1 MTPDLEA
8 VLKLQNLD
16 ARAAALQKEIESLP
30 KQVAE
35 IEKKLEAHTRKLDV
49 DRNVVAG
56 NAKERKSKEDDVKVQ
71 EQKISKL
78 RDQMLQAKTNEQYR
92 AFQNEISY
100 CETEIRKAEDRILE
114 LMGEAEPLEKNVKLA
129 EAALKEE
136 KAKVEAEKDR
146 ATKRTAED
154 KAFLEQALNERGK
167 IAATVSTDTL
177 AHYERIRKRWRGAAV
192 ADATDGRCSAC
203 QMKLRPQY
211 FQELRHAEK
220 IFFCESCG
228 RILLYNPPV
237 NLEHEMHSKG

>member
-8 VLKLQNLD
+8 VLKLQSLD
-16 ARAAALQKEIESLP
+16 TRAAALQKEIDALP

-35 IEKKLEAHTRKLDV
+35 IEKKLDSHSRRLDV
-49 DRNVVAG
+49 DRNILAG
-56 NAKERKSKEDDVKVQ
+56 NLKERKSREDDIKVQ

-114 LMGEAEPLEKNVKLA
+114 LMTEGEPLEKNVKLA
-129 EAALKEE
+129 EVALKEE
-136 KAKVEAEKDR
+136 KAKVDTEKER

-154 KAFLEQALNERGK
+154 KEFLRQAMEERQK
-167 IAATVSTDTL
+167 VAATITPPTL
-177 AHYERIRKRWRGAAV
+177 AHYERIRKRWHGIAI

-203 QMKLRPQY
+203 QMRLRPQY
-211 FQELRHAEK
+211 FQELKHADRLL
-220 IFFCESCG
+220 FCESCG
-228 RILLYNPPV
+228 RILIYNPPV
-237 NLEHEMHSKG
+237 NLEHEMHSRA

>member
-1 MTPDLEA
+1 MTPDLQA
-8 VLKLQNLD
+8 VLKLQTLD

-35 IEKKLEAHTRKLDV
+35 IERKLDVHTRKLDV
-49 DRNVVAG
+49 DKGVLAN
-56 NAKERKSKEDDVKVQ
+56 NLKERKSKEDDIKIQ

-92 AFQNEISY
+92 AFQNEITY

-114 LMGEAEPLEKNVKLA
+114 LMGDAEPLEKNVKLA

-136 KAKVEAEKDR
+136 KIKVDAEKDR
-146 ATKRTAED
+146 AAKRTAED
-154 KAFLEQALNERGK
+154 KTFLSEALEERK
-167 IAATVSTDTL
+167 NVAAAVAAQTL
-177 AHYERIRKRWRGAAV
+177 GHYERIRKRYHGAAV

-228 RILLYNPPV
+228 RILIYNPPV
-237 NLEHEMHSKG
+237 NLEHEIHSKT

>member
-1 MTPDLEA
+1 MTPDLQA
-8 VLKLQNLD
+8 VLKLQTLD

-35 IEKKLEAHTRKLDV
+35 IERKLDVHTRKLDV
-49 DRNVVAG
+49 DKNVLAS
-56 NAKERKSKEDDVKVQ
+56 NLKERKSKEDDIKVQ
-71 EQKISKL
+71 EQKIAKL

-92 AFQNEISY
+92 HFQNEITY

-114 LMGEAEPLEKNVKLA
+114 LMGDAEPLEKNVKIA

-136 KAKVEAEKDR
+136 KIKVDVEKER
-146 ATKRTAED
+146 AAKRTAED
-154 KAFLEQALNERGK
+154 KAFLQAALEERK
-167 IAATVSTDTL
+167 TASATISSQTL
-177 AHYERIRKRWRGAAV
+177 AHYERIRKRYNGAAV

-211 FQELRHAEK
+211 FQELRHADK

-228 RILLYNPPV
+228 RILIYNPPV
-237 NLEHEMHSKG
+237 SLEHELHSKS

>member
-1 MTPDLEA
+1 MTPDLQA
-8 VLKLQNLD
+8 VLKLQTLD

-35 IEKKLEAHTRKLDV
+35 IERKLDVHTRKLDV
-49 DRNVVAG
+49 DKNVLAG
-56 NAKERKSKEDDVKVQ
+56 NLKERKSKEDDIKVQ

-92 AFQNEISY
+92 AFQNEITY

-136 KAKVEAEKDR
+136 KIKVDAEKER
-146 ATKRTAED
+146 AAKRTAED
-154 KAFLEQALNERGK
+154 KTFLAEAIEERK
-167 IAATVSTDTL
+167 TVAATVSAPTL
-177 AHYERIRKRWRGAAV
+177 AHYERIRKRYSGAAV

-228 RILLYNPPV
+228 RILIYNPPV
-237 NLEHEMHSKG
+237 NLEHEMHSKT